1 MTTIVLLGIVG
12 LAGIVAGFFAL
23 RSIARTSRG
32 VRPSRWLTVRIS
44 SVAVGL
50 ILGVASWP
58 LTYWMAYSM
67 ATPEGPARIVGL
79 PFFVAFFDSAGRD
92 YVSAW
97 TLWGCVGNVLFW
109 FMVPQIA
116 VSIY

>member
-1 MTTIVLLGIVG
+1 MAADL
-12 LAGIVAGFFAL
+12 
-23 RSIARTSRG
+23 
-32 VRPSRWLTVRIS
+32 
-44 SVAVGL
+44 
-50 ILGVASWP
+50 
-58 LTYWMAYSM
+58 WMAYPM
-67 ATPEGPARIVGL
+67 ATPEGPARIVGV

-116 VSIY
+116 VSIYGRQWRQARHGAAA